1 MSAQTP
7 TAPTSTAPTSSA
19 PTSSAPSAG
28 APPGARGAPFSRRRR
43 ARTGHVGATLAGF
56 ATLMVLWWALTHP
69 AVVDDPILRAVAP
82 QHALPAIGGL
92 LARGVLVPDALASLY
107 RLVSGLL
114 VAAVVGIPVGL
125 LVGLHRR
132 LEQATHS
139 PFQLLRM
146 ISPLSWTPLAVAVFG
161 IGHEPVVF
169 LVAAAAVW
177 PIVMNTV
184 AGVRAIDPGH
194 VLVARSMRATP
205 REVLLAV
212 VLPSIRPAL
221 LTGFRVALGTAWIV
235 LVPAEMLGVRS
246 GLGYQVLNARDQLAY
261 DQVMAVI
268 VVIGVLGF
276 VLDALSRR
284 LLERRRATPAARSRP
299 APATAAV
306 R

>member
-7 TAPTSTAPTSSA
+7 TAPPSGAPT
-19 PTSSAPSAG
+19 
-28 APPGARGAPFSRRRR
+28 RR
-43 ARTGHVGATLAGF
+43 APIDARTNAPRARSRGDRTGRLGATLAGF
-56 ATLMVLWWALTHP
+56 ATLMVLWWVLTHP

-82 QHALPAIGGL
+82 QHALPAVAGL
-92 LARGVLVPDALASLY
+92 FARGVLVPDALASLY
-107 RLVSGLL
+107 RLLSGLL
-114 VAAVVGIPVGL
+114 VAAVVGVPVGL
-125 LVGLHRR
+125 LVGLNHR

-139 PFQLLRM
+139 PFQFLRM

-169 LVAAAAVW
+169 LVAAAALW

-184 AGVRAIDPGH
+184 AGVRAMDPGH
-194 VLVARSMRATP
+194 VLVARSMGATH
-205 REVLLAV
+205 REILLAV

-268 VVIGVLGF
+268 VVIGALGF
-276 VLDALSRR
+276 LLDTLSRR
-284 LLERRRATPAARSRP
+284 LLERRRATPSARAGR
-299 APATAAV
+299 ATAAAAV
-306 R
+306 G